1 MAGRS
6 IVGCEA
12 RQESAG
18 GELGGDDGDRRE
30 AAVLR
35 GLLLLDAASGGLHGR
50 GDGRDP
56 EDEGRCDG
64 DQPGSQQLQ
73 HGLQRRIRTLS
84 PSL

>member
-1 MAGRS
+1 MMEIGVKRLYYEDFFYWTQR
-6 IVGCEA
+6 V
-12 RQESAG
+12 
-18 GELGGDDGDRRE
+18 
-30 AAVLR
+30 
-35 GLLLLDAASGGLHGR
+35 GLHRR